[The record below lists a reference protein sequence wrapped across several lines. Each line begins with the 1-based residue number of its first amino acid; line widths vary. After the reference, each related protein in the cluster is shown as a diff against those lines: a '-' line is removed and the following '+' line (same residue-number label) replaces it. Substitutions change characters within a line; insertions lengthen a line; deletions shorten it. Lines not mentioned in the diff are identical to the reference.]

1 MSVSTDGCTYETV
14 DGLRTYN
21 FWTYLDKGVQ
31 GIFNRIIDNEFH
43 MPVEE
48 RYPEELNCYS
58 EKPTNKSKEFS
69 TSVEVNIPDDEF
81 NNKYTQGREEK
92 KPDRSKQIKRIL
104 FAPVAASIAVVSIVF
119 SSLGYDPLGKDAF
132 NSDTTVS
139 DINDGNGDG
148 LNTPEYDD
156 PSAVFED
163 AYIHVTYVPAG
174 NEYTSYATGSEG
186 LEEAK
191 VWVVSQG
198 GNPDTMKYI
207 STDITPLV
215 EYSDDAIVVGDPD
228 DPYNSYVAQG
238 TVNRTERYVAYY
250 EAYAMEDD
258 NSPDNITPTGVADT
272 EFPVLPNLEPDFA
285 GEYAWSGLGSEEYI
299 MFWSLAKD
307 PREYL
312 HMGTFFASTGS
323 YDANGNFIPNQV
335 TTMPDAWYDI
345 STNTLTLDNFTGEV
359 LEVNLMG
366 NGFTI
371 NLIGENHLDELIM
384 WGAGYG
390 GSVTFTGTG
399 SLTLNE
405 DRCAPDDVGILVH
418 GENSASCVMIDKEV
432 TLELY
437 GAYAILIDSVT
448 IEKAIYYLEP
458 SKLTGGE
465 RICLSS
471 EEPHRY
477 TIIDEDGNPS
487 HYVKFAP

>member
-31 GIFNRIIDNEFH
+31 GSFNRIIDNEFH

-198 GNPDTMKYI
+198 GNPDTIKYI

-307 PREYL
+307 TREYL

>member
-119 SSLGYDPLGKDAF
+119 SSLGYDPLGKDVF

-148 LNTPEYDD
+148 LNTPEYDA

-307 PREYL
+307 TREYL

-405 DRCAPDDVGILVH
+405 DRCAPADVGILVH

>member
-1 MSVSTDGCTYETV
+1 M
-14 DGLRTYN
+14 
-21 FWTYLDKGVQ
+21 
-31 GIFNRIIDNEFH
+31 NRIIDNEFH

-58 EKPTNKSKEFS
+58 EKPTDKSKEFS

-119 SSLGYDPLGKDAF
+119 SSLGYDPLGKDVF

-191 VWVVSQG
+191 AWVVSQG

-207 STDITPLV
+207 STDITPVV

-272 EFPVLPNLEPDFA
+272 KFPVLPNLEPDFA

-307 PREYL
+307 TREYL

>member
-1 MSVSTDGCTYETV
+1 M
-14 DGLRTYN
+14 
-21 FWTYLDKGVQ
+21 
-31 GIFNRIIDNEFH
+31 NRIIDNEFH

-58 EKPTNKSKEFS
+58 EKPTDKSKEFS

-81 NNKYTQGREEK
+81 NNKYTQDREEK

-119 SSLGYDPLGKDAF
+119 SSLGYDPLGKDVF

-207 STDITPLV
+207 STDITPVV

-258 NSPDNITPTGVADT
+258 NRPDNITPTGVADT

-307 PREYL
+307 TREYL

-465 RICLSS
+465 RIYLSS

>member
-104 FAPVAASIAVVSIVF
+104 FAPVAASIEVVSIVF

-307 PREYL
+307 TREYL

>member
-1 MSVSTDGCTYETV
+1 M
-14 DGLRTYN
+14 
-21 FWTYLDKGVQ
+21 
-31 GIFNRIIDNEFH
+31 NRIIDNEFNI
-43 MPVEE
+43 PTDEK
-48 RYPEELNCYS
+48 YPEELSCYA
-58 EKPTNKSKEFS
+58 EKPTDASKEFS
-69 TSVEVNIPDDEF
+69 ASIEVNIPDDEF
-81 NNKYTQGREEK
+81 NTKYTQGREEK
-92 KPDRSKQIKRIL
+92 KSDRLKQIKRIL
-104 FAPVAASIAVVSIVF
+104 FAPVAASVAVVSIVF
-119 SSLGYDPLGKDAF
+119 SSLGYDPLGKDVF
-132 NSDTTVS
+132 KGDTTVS
-139 DINDGNGDG
+139 DIDDSNGDG
-148 LNTPEYDD
+148 LNTPKYDE
-156 PSAVFED
+156 PSAVIED

-174 NEYTSYATGSEG
+174 NEYTSSATGSEG

-207 STDITPLV
+207 RTDITPVV

-238 TVNRTERYVAYY
+238 TVNRTERYIAYY
-250 EAYAMEDD
+250 EAYAMEEGDSQD
-258 NSPDNITPTGVADT
+258 NVTLTEMADT

-299 MFWSLAKD
+299 MFWSPAND
-307 PREYL
+307 TREYL
-312 HMGTFFASTGS
+312 HMGTFISSTGS
-323 YDANGNFIPNQV
+323 YDANGNFISNQV
-335 TTMPDAWYDI
+335 TTVPGAWYDI

-359 LEVNLMG
+359 LDVNLMG

-371 NLIGENHLDELIM
+371 NLVGENHLDELIM

-405 DRCAPDDVGILVH
+405 DRLAPDDVGILVH

-437 GAYAILIDSVT
+437 GAYSIFIDSVT
-448 IEKAIYYLEP
+448 TKKAIYYLSP

-465 RICLSS
+465 RISLDAEGSQC
-471 EEPHRY
+471 Y
-477 TIIDEDGNPS
+477 TVIDEGGNPA